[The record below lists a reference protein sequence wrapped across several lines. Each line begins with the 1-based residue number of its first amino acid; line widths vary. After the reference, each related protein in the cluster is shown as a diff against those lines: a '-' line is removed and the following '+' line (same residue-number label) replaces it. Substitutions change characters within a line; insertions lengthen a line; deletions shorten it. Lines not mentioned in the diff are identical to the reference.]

1 MNVAYF
7 AIGLFIGVAL
17 AVLSLTRFSVGNL
30 RIDHSDPSDPPYL
43 FAELKIGIPELRK
56 KRFVVMEV
64 VAKNYVSQE

>member
-1 MNVAYF
+1 MNTISFV
-7 AIGLFIGVAL
+7 IGLFVGMIITVFTL
-17 AVLSLTRFSVGNL
+17 VRFNVGTL

-56 KRFVVMEV
+56 KKLVLMEV